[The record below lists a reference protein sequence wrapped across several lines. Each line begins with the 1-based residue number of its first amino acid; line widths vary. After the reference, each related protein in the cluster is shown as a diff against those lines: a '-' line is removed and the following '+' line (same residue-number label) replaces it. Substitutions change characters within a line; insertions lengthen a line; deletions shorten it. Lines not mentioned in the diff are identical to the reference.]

1 MAVVGYMKFFLKSI
15 NHVKLAWPKV
25 KAPRELRKERLF
37 VSFQRTPY
45 KLIRKGK
52 NQESLERHGLDMAVQ
67 CARFICVREGLVGKS
82 ILGYLSL

>member
-37 VSFQRTPY
+37 VSFQKTPY
-45 KLIRKGK
+45 ELIRKGK
-52 NQESLERHGLDMAVQ
+52 NQESLKRHRLDMAVQ
-67 CARFICVREGLVGKS
+67 FARFICIREGLIGKS